1 MIHLVYL
8 YQFYIVIYY
17 MNYFTDL
24 YFKTIDPSFTYVE
37 LLNMA
42 VFYSIILH
50 TIIYSVIVIVIK
62 HVFKLK
68 INTNL
73 LVFYLFVIMSFGYVG
88 RLMRSKSIYN
98 NLIKKGYNDKDAT
111 HETVNIMHHGYFR
124 FYFIG

>member
-1 MIHLVYL
+1 
-8 YQFYIVIYY
+8 

-24 YFKTIDPSFTYVE
+24 YFKTIDPGFTYIE
-37 LLNMA
+37 LLNIA

-50 TIIYSVIVIVIK
+50 TIVYSIIALIIK
-62 HVFKLK
+62 NTFGLK

-73 LVFYLFVIMSFGYVG
+73 LIFSLFAVMTFGYVG

-111 HETVNIMHHGYFR
+111 QETVNIMHHGYFR

>member
-1 MIHLVYL
+1 
-8 YQFYIVIYY
+8 

-24 YFKTIDPSFTYVE
+24 YFKTIDPSFKYVD
-37 LLNMA
+37 LLNIA
-42 VFYSIILH
+42 VFYSILIH
-50 TIIYSVIVIVIK
+50 TIVYSIIVLIIK
-62 HVFKLK
+62 KSFNLK

-73 LVFYLFVIMSFGYVG
+73 LIFSLLAIMTFGYVG

-111 HETVNIMHHGYFR
+111 QETVNIMHHGYFR

>member
-1 MIHLVYL
+1 
-8 YQFYIVIYY
+8 

-24 YFKTIDPSFTYVE
+24 YFKTIDPSFTYIE
-37 LLNMA
+37 LLNIA

-50 TIIYSVIVIVIK
+50 ALVYSIIMIVIK
-62 HVFKLK
+62 RIFKFK

-73 LVFYLFVIMSFGYVG
+73 LVFSLLAIMTFGYVG

-111 HETVNIMHHGYFR
+111 QETVNTMHHGYFR

>member
-1 MIHLVYL
+1 
-8 YQFYIVIYY
+8 

-24 YFKTIDPSFTYVE
+24 YFKTIHPSFTYVD
-37 LLNMA
+37 LLNIA
-42 VFYSIILH
+42 VFYSILIH
-50 TIIYSVIVIVIK
+50 TIVYSIIVLIIK
-62 HVFKLK
+62 KSFNLK

-73 LVFYLFVIMSFGYVG
+73 LIFSLLAVMTFGYVG

-111 HETVNIMHHGYFR
+111 QETVNIMHHGYFR

>member
-1 MIHLVYL
+1 
-8 YQFYIVIYY
+8 

-37 LLNMA
+37 LLNIA
-42 VFYSIILH
+42 VFYSILIH
-50 TIIYSVIVIVIK
+50 TIVYSIIVLIIQRS
-62 HVFKLK
+62 FGFK
-68 INTNL
+68 INSNL
-73 LVFYLFVIMSFGYVG
+73 LIFSLFAIMCFGYVG

-111 HETVNIMHHGYFR
+111 QETINIMHNGYFR

>member
-1 MIHLVYL
+1 
-8 YQFYIVIYY
+8 

-62 HVFKLK
+62 DVFKLK

-73 LVFYLFVIMSFGYVG
+73 LVFSLFVIMSFGYVG

>member
-1 MIHLVYL
+1 
-8 YQFYIVIYY
+8 

-50 TIIYSVIVIVIK
+50 TVVYSIIILIINRS
-62 HVFKLK
+62 FGLK
-68 INTNL
+68 INTNIL
-73 LVFYLFVIMSFGYVG
+73 IFSLFAVKTFGYIG

-111 HETVNIMHHGYFR
+111 QKTVNIMHHGYFR
-124 FYFIG
+124 FYLIG